1 MSIMSAVQ
9 KAAGGVLVSEKVMEV
24 VSSGFARLQSH
35 GAKLEWAEVGH
46 MGSESLKS
54 QGAISEGNSLAVGI
68 QIGNG
73 VSIKAI
79 HKDMSQGALV
89 ESDSPLHMAIQGNG
103 FFQYIKPNGEVVY
116 SRKGIC
122 RVDKDGAVV
131 NSDGFILA
139 PAITIPSGYEE
150 ILVSADGAISAK
162 MPSKKDPDTL
172 GQIELVTFIEPRCLA
187 TDGDYFAAT
196 PTSGE
201 PVIAKPTQ
209 QGAGM
214 IRNRFL
220 ESANGSAVKLM
231 SDMIAAQRNHSQ
243 CLAIIKK
250 CDEMA
255 AAQSQAL

>member
-9 KAAGGVLVSEKVMEV
+9 KAAGGVFVSEKVMEV

-35 GAKLEWAEVGH
+35 GAKLEWAEIGH
-46 MGSESLKS
+46 MGSDNIKT
-54 QGAISEGNSLAVGI
+54 QGAISEGSSTGVGI

-103 FFQYIKPNGEVVY
+103 FFQFIKPDGSIVY

-122 RVDKDGAVV
+122 RVDKDGGVV
-131 NSDGFILA
+131 NSDGFVLA
-139 PAITIPSGYEE
+139 PAITVPNGYEE
-150 ILVSADGAISAK
+150 IMVSTDGIISAK
-162 MPSKKDPDTL
+162 MPTKKEPDIL
-172 GQIELVTFIEPRCLA
+172 GQIELATFIEPRCLS
-187 TDGDYFAAT
+187 TDGDYFIETA
-196 PTSGE
+196 TSGA
-201 PVIAKPTQ
+201 PLIAKPMHE
-209 QGAGM
+209 GAGM
-214 IRNRFL
+214 LRNRFL

-231 SDMIAAQRNHSQ
+231 SDMISAQRNHSQ

-255 AAQSQAL
+255 AAQSQAM